1 MTAQIRS
8 RSKRNAQSR
17 ARRSLE
23 GKARIPFAAVSAR
36 SLRATWGVLA
46 KRTAYFLRI
55 PRTTKSAVRF
65 TAKVMRKRRVPV
77 RKSTR

>member
-1 MTAQIRS
+1 MRTSGTTMAAAMRPKTAL
-8 RSKRNAQSR
+8 AT
-17 ARRSLE
+17 A
-23 GKARIPFAAVSAR
+23 SAR
-36 SLRATWGVLA
+36 SLRATCGVLA

-77 RKSTR
+77 RKRTR

>member
-1 MTAQIRS
+1 MRTSGTTMAAAMRAKTA
-8 RSKRNAQSR
+8 
-17 ARRSLE
+17 
-23 GKARIPFAAVSAR
+23 FATASAR

-77 RKSTR
+77 RKRTR